1 MVVVA
6 LGLLIGPYLPQA
18 TAGPE
23 PGLFCEEGEMVH
35 DRLFPEPDQVN
46 DFIGFDEA
54 RCGLDTLSERH
65 PDLIEIKE
73 IGQSVGWMNL
83 ETQEHDT
90 FPVLAVEVTDET
102 VPEEDKA
109 GNLVFINSVHG
120 NEKGAREGALRV
132 IEDLLT
138 GKGMATQVEE
148 ATGLP
153 VDQALDTY
161 RLVFTFP
168 NPDGWVHEQ
177 PAYRGNDGCWVSAT
191 CPTGLTGPGQ
201 PGIET
206 QGYTRTNGNATDL
219 NRQYPTTGTPHP
231 SWPALTEPEIDA
243 EVAYF
248 DSLPGK
254 TLAGVDLHGMLNAEN
269 LTYLMIKDTQRDL
282 EEIVTHE
289 HVARTTY
296 GYLANDT
303 ELDPWRATV
312 GPASVWGS
320 TYDLLGYSAPGTGG
334 AYVVQDTGLD
344 APGFTVELAY
354 NHIAFDDKYAGPGQT
369 MNTLHVAAMRD
380 IVLGFLEHAATTPTD
395 VTVEGEATIGVLP
408 HPEVIGQGRFDGT
421 DADPNDAFREID
433 EHAPDATVTFLD
445 GVAEEQLSGLTHVVV
460 ADGALEDAPGSAID
474 ALEAWVEAGGTLV
487 LTDRALQHAEAFG
500 VGSGHTVVEDVTGK
514 VDTIDTSHDL
524 ARTIYEPV
532 GSFVDGNP
540 LRYDP
545 GTVPNHCLTA
555 FDGTI
560 VGQRTMPSDGGDP
573 TSDPTAGP
581 EMCTV
586 LGEASLGDGTVRIM
600 GAALPPPVSQG
611 DHGVD
616 GYALTPNGF
625 RILINTLDLTLQSVQ
640 PGDGSAVE
648 GQGGEDQAN
657 GVPGAT
663 ALLALAA
670 LAGAALAV
678 RRRR

>member
-6 LGLLIGPYLPQA
+6 LGLLIGPYLPQT

-35 DRLFPEPDQVN
+35 DRLFPEPDEVN
-46 DFIGFDEA
+46 DFIAFDEA
-54 RCGLDTLSERH
+54 RCGLDVLTERH
-65 PDLIEIKE
+65 PDLIEVKE
-73 IGQSVGWMNL
+73 LGQSVGWMNV

-120 NEKGAREGALRV
+120 NEKGAREGALRA

-138 GKGMATQVEE
+138 GQGMASQVEE
-148 ATGLP
+148 ATGLS

-168 NPDGWVHEQ
+168 NPDGWVHEY
-177 PAYRGNDGCWVSAT
+177 PEYRPNDACAVSAT
-191 CPTGLTGPGQ
+191 CTAGVTGPGEV
-201 PGIET
+201 GLET
-206 QGYTRTNGNATDL
+206 QGFVRGNGNGTDL
-219 NRQYPTTGTPHP
+219 NRQYPTSGTPHA

-243 EVAYF
+243 QVAYF

-282 EEIVTHE
+282 EEVVTHE

-296 GYLANDT
+296 GQLANDT
-303 ELDPWRATV
+303 RLDPWRATV

-354 NHIAFDDKYAGPGQT
+354 NHIAFDNKYAGPGQY

-380 IVLGFLEHAATTPTD
+380 IVLGFLEHAATTPTG
-395 VTVEGEATIGVLP
+395 VTVTGEATIGVLP
-408 HPEVIGQGRFDGT
+408 HPEVIGEGRYDGT

-433 EHAPDATVTFLD
+433 EHAPEAQITFLD
-445 GVAEEQLSGLTHVVV
+445 QATPDALSGLTHIVV
-460 ADGALEDAPGSAID
+460 ADRALDEHPPTT
-474 ALEAWVEAGGTLV
+474 LEALQAWTEAGGTLI
-487 LTDRALQHAEAFG
+487 LTDSALEHAEALG
-500 VGSGHTVVEDVTGK
+500 IGSGHRIVEDVTGK
-514 VDTIDTSHDL
+514 VDTIDKSHGL
-524 ARTIYEPV
+524 AATTYDPV
-532 GSFVDGNP
+532 GSLVDGNP
-540 LRYDP
+540 LRYDA
-545 GTVPNHCLTA
+545 GTVPNHCLDS
-555 FDGTI
+555 FEGTV
-560 VGQRTMPSDGGDP
+560 VGQRQAPSDGGGM
-573 TSDPTAGP
+573 DPTAGP
-581 EMCTV
+581 SLCTV
-586 LGEASLGDGTVRIM
+586 LGEASLGDGTVRVM
-600 GAALPPPVSQG
+600 GAALPPPVTKG
-611 DHGVD
+611 DHGTD

-625 RILINTLDLTLQSVQ
+625 RILISTMDLTLETSNGTQVEDSDAEGT
-640 PGDGSAVE
+640 GDGIS
-648 GQGGEDQAN
+648 

-663 ALLALAA
+663 ALISLAA

-678 RRRR
+678 RRRG